1 MKNLEYYFQKAKKE
15 KWAIGQFN
23 FSTMGQF
30 RGILDAAQ
38 KLKSPIIVGTSEG
51 ESDFLDLGY
60 AVRMIRFWR
69 EKMNIPVFLN
79 LDHGKSFEYVKE
91 AIDRGYDTVQFDG
104 SELTLEENIK
114 ITKKVVDYAHKK
126 EILVEGELGVIG
138 EAGDNKGKKEKE
150 RNFTNLDD
158 IDEFIKKTNVDRLAV
173 SIGNV
178 HGVSKEAPTLDLDRL
193 KEIKKRAEIYLVLHG
208 GSGISDEDIKKAIA
222 IDISKI
228 NVNTEIRIAWRESL
242 ERVLKDNPGEV
253 KSYNILPQVSEAVQ
267 RVVEEKIKL
276 FGSAN
281 RL

>member
-51 ESDFLDLGY
+51 ESGFLDLGY
-60 AVRMIRFWR
+60 AVEMIRFWR

-79 LDHGKSFEYVKE
+79 LDHGKSFKYAKE

-104 SELTLEENIK
+104 SELSFEENIK
-114 ITKKVVDYAHKK
+114 ITKEVVDYAHKK
-126 EILVEGELGVIG
+126 GILVEGELGVIG
-138 EAGDNKGKKEKE
+138 EAGDNIDKKEKE
-150 RNFTNLDD
+150 RNFTNLDN

-178 HGVSKEAPTLDLDRL
+178 HGVSKEMPTLDLDRL

-208 GSGISDEDIKKAIA
+208 GSGISDEDIKEAIA

-242 ERVLKDNPGEV
+242 EKTLKDNPREV
-253 KSYNILPQVSEAVQ
+253 KSYKILPQVSEAVQ
-267 RVVEEKIKL
+267 KVVEEKIEL
-276 FGSAN
+276 FGSVN